1 MSQRGTIGIRD
12 KGILMGQRDP
22 IYGTIGILMGQRD
35 PIYGTKGS
43 LRDKGILMGQRDP
56 IYGTK
61 GSLWARAPS
70 PMDPSMNYLKK

>member
-43 LRDKGILMGQRDP
+43 LRDKGILMGQ
-56 IYGTK
+56 
-61 GSLWARAPS
+61 
-70 PMDPSMNYLKK
+70 